1 MCVLSLY
8 LPVTSIVECTV
19 GYTLYM
25 RYASTS
31 IKISRFGMVFYNN
44 FLSLFLMLPLVLMS
58 NEGAAFADKDI
69 MTIRF
74 LAINTLAGFL
84 GFYLNFASLWCV
96 SATSATTYSIVGSLN
111 KIPILILCFILFNAK
126 MTSQGILFIVMST
139 VGGFIYAFA
148 KMPKQTK

>member
-1 MCVLSLY
+1 
-8 LPVTSIVECTV
+8 
-19 GYTLYM
+19 
-25 RYASTS
+25 
-31 IKISRFGMVFYNN
+31 
-44 FLSLFLMLPLVLMS
+44 MLPLVLMS

-111 KIPILILCFILFNAK
+111 KIPILILGFILFNAK